1 MSAGRGSS
9 PLIAFPRQRAALP
22 GGLAMRGWLAG
33 LALAG
38 VVAVAG
44 IPLAGAVTLQD
55 MKGFESLYGRYGP
68 KGDCAKYPQVVID
81 TAGFALDRGD
91 GKPERTGKPEY
102 SASFFG
108 PEYEGISGAFWP
120 YWTDNG
126 PNPILVVTNYDEKPG
141 ALVVE
146 PHDFGWKGGPPM
158 PARYQPWLQGSP
170 YAKCG
175 KA

>member
-1 MSAGRGSS
+1 MHTW
-9 PLIAFPRQRAALP
+9 IAR
-22 GGLAMRGWLAG
+22 

-38 VVAVAG
+38 AVSFAA
-44 IPLAGAVTLQD
+44 IAPAGAVTLENLEHF
-55 MKGFESLYGRYGP
+55 KSLYGRYGP
-68 KGDCAKYPQVVID
+68 GGDCSKYPQVVID
-81 TAGFALDRGD
+81 AAGFALDHGQ
-91 GKPERTGKPEY
+91 GKVERANRPEY

-108 PEYEGISGAFWP
+108 PEYEGITGAFWP
-120 YWTDNG
+120 YWNDAGGNPFVVFTD
-126 PNPILVVTNYDEKPG
+126 YDEKPG

-170 YAKCG
+170 YARCA

>member
-1 MSAGRGSS
+1 MHTW
-9 PLIAFPRQRAALP
+9 IAR
-22 GGLAMRGWLAG
+22 

-38 VVAVAG
+38 AVSFAA
-44 IPLAGAVTLQD
+44 IAPAGAVTLENLEHF
-55 MKGFESLYGRYGP
+55 KSLYGRYGP
-68 KGDCAKYPQVVID
+68 GGDCSKYPQVVID
-81 TAGFALDRGD
+81 AAGFALEHGQ
-91 GKPERTGKPEY
+91 GKVERANRPEY

-108 PEYEGISGAFWP
+108 PEYEGITGAFWP
-120 YWTDNG
+120 YWNDAGGNPFVVFTD
-126 PNPILVVTNYDEKPG
+126 YDEKPG

-170 YAKCG
+170 YARCA

>member
-1 MSAGRGSS
+1 MYKGFAR
-9 PLIAFPRQRAALP
+9 R
-22 GGLAMRGWLAG
+22 
-33 LALAG
+33 ALACVFAG
-38 VVAVAG
+38 ACVA
-44 IPLAGAVTLQD
+44 PAGAVTLD
-55 MKGFESLYGRYGP
+55 NMKGFESLFGRYGP
-68 KGDCAKYPQVVID
+68 KGDCAKFPQVVID
-81 TAGFALDRGD
+81 AAGFALDRGD
-91 GKPERTGKPEY
+91 GKLERTGKPEY

-120 YWTDNG
+120 YWKDGG
-126 PNPILVVTNYDEKPG
+126 PNPILVITNYDEKPG

-175 KA
+175 KV

>member
-1 MSAGRGSS
+1 MHTW
-9 PLIAFPRQRAALP
+9 IAR
-22 GGLAMRGWLAG
+22 

-38 VVAVAG
+38 AVSFAA
-44 IPLAGAVTLQD
+44 IAPAGAVTLENLEHF
-55 MKGFESLYGRYGP
+55 KSLYGRYGP
-68 KGDCAKYPQVVID
+68 GGDCSKYPQVVID
-81 TAGFALDRGD
+81 AAGFALDHGQ
-91 GKPERTGKPEY
+91 GKVERANRPEY

-108 PEYEGISGAFWP
+108 PEYEGITGAFWP
-120 YWTDNG
+120 YWNEAG
-126 PNPILVVTNYDEKPG
+126 GNPFVVFTNYDEKPG

-170 YAKCG
+170 YARCA

>member
-1 MSAGRGSS
+1 MHTW
-9 PLIAFPRQRAALP
+9 IAR
-22 GGLAMRGWLAG
+22 

-38 VVAVAG
+38 AVSFAA
-44 IPLAGAVTLQD
+44 IAPAGAVTLENLEHF
-55 MKGFESLYGRYGP
+55 KSLYGRYGP
-68 KGDCAKYPQVVID
+68 GGDCSKYPQVVID
-81 TAGFALDRGD
+81 AAGFALDHGQ
-91 GKPERTGKPEY
+91 GKVERANRPEY

-108 PEYEGISGAFWP
+108 PEYEGITGAFWP
-120 YWTDNG
+120 YWNEAGGNPFVVFTD
-126 PNPILVVTNYDEKPG
+126 YDEKPG

-170 YAKCG
+170 YARCA

>member
-1 MSAGRGSS
+1 MDKR
-9 PLIAFPRQRAALP
+9 IAR
-22 GGLAMRGWLAG
+22 

-38 VVAVAG
+38 IVAVAG
-44 IPLAGAVTLQD
+44 ITAAAAVTLED
-55 MKGFESLYGRYGP
+55 MKHFESLYGRYGP
-68 KGDCAKYPQVVID
+68 KGDCSKYPQVVID
-81 TAGFALDRGD
+81 AAGFALDQGQ
-91 GKPERTGKPEY
+91 GKVERANRPEY

-120 YWTDNG
+120 YWNDAG
-126 PNPILVVTNYDEKPG
+126 GNPFVVFTNYDEKPG

-146 PHDFGWKGGPPM
+146 PHDFGWKGGPAM

-170 YAKCG
+170 YARCA